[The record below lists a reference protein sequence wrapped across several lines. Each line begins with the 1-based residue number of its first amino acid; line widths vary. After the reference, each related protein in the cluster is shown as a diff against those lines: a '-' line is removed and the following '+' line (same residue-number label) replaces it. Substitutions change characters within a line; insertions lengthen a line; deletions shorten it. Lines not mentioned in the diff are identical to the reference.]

1 MNTIIRSKTH
11 GKTNKYYTQND
22 ELTDEIKLILFWRKH
37 AKIETE
43 LGQTQLVEKRIAT
56 ERTWIQRPEAA
67 DRQARAPG
75 HKAHKL
81 ALLRG
86 REGGQRVEQ
95 RAHRAVVVR
104 GRKARNARVPPQRG
118 DAERRAP
125 EWSQKVKI
133 NK

>member
-1 MNTIIRSKTH
+1 LK
-11 GKTNKYYTQND
+11 
-22 ELTDEIKLILFWRKH
+22 LFWRKY
-37 AKIETE
+37 AKIEIE
-43 LGQTQLVEKRIAT
+43 LGQKQLAEKRIAT
-56 ERTWIQRPEAA
+56 ERTWIQRLEAA

-104 GRKARNARVPPQRG
+104 GRKARDARVPPQRG
-118 DAERRAP
+118 NAESRAP
-125 EWSQKVKI
+125 EWPQKVVKNSRGNI
-133 NK
+133 YD